1 MGFTQVKREGD
12 DMAAIDRLFAP
23 EFRNRLD
30 AIVPFGDL
38 PSDVVNQVVRKFV
51 LQLEAQ
57 LSDRGVLFDL
67 SDEAVEW
74 LAKKGYDTRMGARPL
89 ARVIQEHIKQPLA
102 EEVLFGKL
110 KLGGTVRVTVVG
122 DGDKELKLEILDDAP
137 VRPKPEPT
145 PRKKRAR
152 PRRRTAKKPL
162 SSKRKGTDGRRSG
175 LVPKVPLKAE

>member
-38 PSDVVNQVVRKFV
+38 PPEVVHQVVRKFV

-57 LSDRGVLFDL
+57 LSDRGVMFDL

-74 LAKKGYDTRMGARPL
+74 LAKKGYDSRMGARPL
-89 ARVIQEHIKQPLA
+89 ARIIQEHIKQPLA

-110 KLGGTVRVTVVG
+110 KLGGTVRVTVASG
-122 DGDKELKLEILDDAP
+122 DADALDLEILDDVVARP
-137 VRPKPEPT
+137 KPKPEPE
-145 PRKKRAR
+145 
-152 PRRRTAKKPL
+152 L
-162 SSKRKGTDGRRSG
+162 WS
-175 LVPKVPLKAE
+175 E